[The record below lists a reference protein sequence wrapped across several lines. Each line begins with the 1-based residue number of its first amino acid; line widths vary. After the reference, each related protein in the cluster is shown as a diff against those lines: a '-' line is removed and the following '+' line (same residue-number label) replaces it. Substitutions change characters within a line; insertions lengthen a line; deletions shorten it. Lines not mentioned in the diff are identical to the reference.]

1 MWAAV
6 YGNEKVTSLL
16 LAHNADATVRD
27 EEGKT
32 ALDWA
37 IKNKRTKVIEIL
49 RNTKAA

>member
-6 YGNEKVTSLL
+6 YGNEQAVEALLKHHADTTSK
-16 LAHNADATVRD
+16 D
-27 EEGKT
+27 EDGLT

-49 RNTKAA
+49 KKH